1 MAVYEYLCPKCRNEF
16 ELMRPIGEAE
26 KPAKCPKC
34 GSEAQKLMSGLG
46 SKTGD
51 SIQPAGEPFS
61 KRTVAGE
68 VGLESSHG
76 ERRNM
81 VQKSL
86 LQQLEEVASRIRLL
100 EREKSE
106 AVATAKALELEKKE
120 AVATAKALEREVGE
134 LVSLITTAGE
144 KVEEILKVGANDEIS
159 QPQAVNVPAESK
171 SLGQMGEFSADPQK
185 QLKERSSKAWRFD

>member
-1 MAVYEYLCPKCRNEF
+1 MAVYEYLCPKCRSHF
-16 ELMRPIGEAE
+16 DLMRPMSEAE
-26 KPAKCPKC
+26 EAARCPKC
-34 GSEAQKLMSGLG
+34 GSEAQRLMSGLG
-46 SKTGD
+46 SNTGYA
-51 SIQPAGEPFS
+51 IQPAGEPFS
-61 KRTVAGE
+61 KRTIAGE
-68 VGLESSHG
+68 VDLESSHG

-86 LQQLEEVASRIRLL
+86 LQQLQEVASRIRLL

-106 AVATAKALELEKKE
+106 AVARIRALELEKKE

-134 LVSLITTAGE
+134 LVSLITMAGE

-171 SLGQMGEFSADPQK
+171 GLGQMGEFSADPQK
-185 QLKERSSKAWRFD
+185 QAKRLFPHSFIPD

>member
-106 AVATAKALELEKKE
+106 AVARIRALELEKKE

-134 LVSLITTAGE
+134 LASLITMAGE

>member
-1 MAVYEYLCPKCRNEF
+1 MWSRN
-16 ELMRPIGEAE
+16 R
-26 KPAKCPKC
+26 CY
-34 GSEAQKLMSGLG
+34 
-46 SKTGD
+46 
-51 SIQPAGEPFS
+51 
-61 KRTVAGE
+61 
-68 VGLESSHG
+68 SSW
-76 ERRNM
+76 R
-81 VQKSL
+81 
-86 LQQLEEVASRIRLL
+86 VASRIRLL

-106 AVATAKALELEKKE
+106 AVARIRALELEKKE

-134 LVSLITTAGE
+134 LVSLIAMAGE

>member
-26 KPAKCPKC
+26 KPAKCPRC
-34 GSEAQKLMSGLG
+34 GLEAQKLMSGLG

-61 KRTVAGE
+61 ERTVAGE

-106 AVATAKALELEKKE
+106 AVARIRALELEKKE

>member
-26 KPAKCPKC
+26 KPVECPRC

-51 SIQPAGEPFS
+51 SIQPAREPFS

-106 AVATAKALELEKKE
+106 AVARIRALELEKKE

-134 LVSLITTAGE
+134 LVSLIAMAGE